1 MLRELATGAVAGVV
15 ATGPQSAV
23 VWGLR
28 FAGVYHRKPPP
39 EVVSERPNDAAV
51 RAGILP
57 PSLRGPVMLTE
68 HIGFG
73 AVSGAVY
80 GLLSTV
86 IRPTPVTG
94 VLAGLAI
101 WLTSYKGWIPALHIM
116 PPPERDERGRQ
127 AALVMA
133 HIAYGLAL
141 ASAYRRLNP
150 ES

>member
-1 MLRELATGAVAGVV
+1 MAVGAVAGAM

-28 FAGVYHRKPPP
+28 RVGIYHGKPPP
-39 EVVSERPNDAAV
+39 EAVSERPNDAAV
-51 RAGILP
+51 QAGVLP
-57 PSLRGPVMLTE
+57 PSFRGPAMVTE

-73 AVSGAVY
+73 AAAGALY
-80 GLLSTV
+80 GLLSTA

-94 VLAGLAI
+94 VLTGLAI

-127 AALVMA
+127 AALVIA
-133 HIAYGLAL
+133 HIAYGLSL
-141 ASAYRRLNP
+141 AATYRRLQP
-150 ES
+150 DA